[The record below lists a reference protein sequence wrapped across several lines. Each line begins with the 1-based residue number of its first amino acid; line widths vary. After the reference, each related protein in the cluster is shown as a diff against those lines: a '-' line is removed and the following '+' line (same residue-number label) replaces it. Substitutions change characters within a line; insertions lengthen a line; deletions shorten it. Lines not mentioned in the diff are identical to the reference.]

1 MLCELCRIFLKI
13 GHREESVVESKVSR
27 NILGVGKQTE
37 TMPSDFGAIISS
49 CYHVMS

>member
-1 MLCELCRIFLKI
+1 MLCELCQIFLNV
-13 GHREESVVESKVSR
+13 GHREELVVESKVSR

>member
-1 MLCELCRIFLKI
+1 MSNFLNVE
-13 GHREESVVESKVSR
+13 HREELVVESKVSR

-37 TMPSDFGAIISS
+37 TMPSGAIISS